1 MDFYKRLSRLLL
13 FYFLLAV
20 VEGVLTL
27 FFTLSIPSG
36 ERNRLVLGYSLPRI
50 FMALIILAQLVI
62 CVWTLWHVWR
72 SPDRG
77 ERLATALLNREGW
90 RTIIVWC
97 SKAVMITVLVVL
109 VAPQGWLETYRA
121 YLDRL
126 KPYLVWI
133 GLLGVQTLLLV
144 SLSQRYAGVAAFLRD
159 GHVGKNSADGKH
171 QWGAILSLFMCL
183 AVMILPSGVEA
194 WFDGLPWSQP
204 LEFLALAVAF
214 PFLTLFAWRFLCR
227 RAVIIA
233 LATLLVVKLG
243 LAFYAPRSGWNMY
256 VYASP
261 EAMAQNR
268 WQRTYTTLVYPHLS
282 EIFRSPLRHRL
293 EFPIEWKTV
302 YGYETEKPY
311 LGVALTGFLRFPP
324 DTRLA
329 IVTTGL
335 EDGWA
340 KAVAASGEEW
350 EVPIVGSLE
359 SAAQMSHETLPSTV
373 VRVSAQLTY
382 GEGSWSLQPVF
393 VFLDGTLGDLYGRG
407 VMWQTAE
414 GAVMPQWVNM
424 ALRMI
429 GRSLDVG
436 VVIFLLLWLVW
447 GLRQRMLQRDLDHV
461 VILFAIAGCWIPY
474 VLKPFFP
481 SKSAVPVLGVSLLI
495 TGALL
500 ILWMFWRLGVG
511 LIKQADVR
519 NLPAVALLVLGAPLL
534 SFYAGNLVSEVA
546 RIQIYTTGS
555 DPLTYQVFARQIF
568 VEGDLWHRADAVYA
582 YQPLYRYL
590 VGLLHLLFGQSSVTQ
605 NMLDVWSVVGAM
617 MALVSLGGWLRI
629 APLFSLAGAV
639 LYLAIGWLTQ
649 FNVLLGA
656 GMQEYAAMLF
666 VVLTAWS
673 AAQRAFLGWR
683 KILLTSLCG
692 VCGLLLRND
701 HLGVLGAAA
710 LLAIEPVRGDLR
722 RAWAALFAET
732 IKQWKTV
739 LIPGVAI
746 FGGLLLQALR
756 NYVMGGMFVVNQTQ
770 NTTSG
775 WYHSLGER
783 IGGVLLILNSGLSA
797 DFFSPGLVFVALV
810 LWAGTL
816 TGAIALV
823 WRRGALARYNLS
835 LAIMLVAL
843 LLPYLFFKPTATPPR
858 WSIHLLPLAVL
869 SLSVLAACL
878 FQKANGKDLPQ
889 GV

>member
-1 MDFYKRLSRLLL
+1 MGFYKRFSNLLL

-27 FFTLSIPSG
+27 FFTLSIPSE
-36 ERNRLVLGYSLPRI
+36 ERSRLVLGYSLPRI
-50 FMALIILAQLVI
+50 FMVIIILAQLLI
-62 CVWTLWHVWR
+62 CFWALWHVWR
-72 SPDRG
+72 NPARG
-77 ERLATALLNREGW
+77 ERLAVALLNQGRW
-90 RTIIVWC
+90 RSMIVWC
-97 SKAVMITVLVVL
+97 SKVLVLAVL
-109 VAPQGWLETYRA
+109 LVLIAPVGWFEGYRA
-121 YLDRL
+121 YIDRL
-126 KPYLVWI
+126 KPYLVWT
-133 GLLGVQTLLLV
+133 GLLGVQTLFLV
-144 SLSQRYAGVAAFLRD
+144 SFSQRYAGVASFLD
-159 GHVGKNSADGKH
+159 GGHVGEDSAGIRHK
-171 QWGAILSLFMCL
+171 WGAILSLLMFL

-204 LEFLALAVAF
+204 LEFLALAAAF
-214 PFLTLFAWRFLCR
+214 PFLALFAWRFLCR
-227 RAVIIA
+227 RAVIIT
-233 LATLLVVKLG
+233 LAALLVVKLG
-243 LAFYAPRSGWNMY
+243 LAFYAPCSGWNMY

-261 EAMAQNR
+261 EAMAQND
-268 WQRTYTTLVYPHLS
+268 WQRTYTTLMYPHLS

-302 YGYETEKPY
+302 YGYESEKPY
-311 LGVALTGFLRFPP
+311 LGVALTGFVRLPP
-324 DTRLA
+324 DTHLA
-329 IVTTGL
+329 IVATGL

-340 KAVAASGEEW
+340 KAVTVSGEEW
-350 EVPIVGSLE
+350 EIPIVNSLE
-359 SAAQMSHETLPSTV
+359 SAAQMSYETLPATV
-373 VRVSAQLTY
+373 VRVNVFLVY
-382 GEGSWSLQPVF
+382 GEGNWSLQPVF
-393 VFLDGTLGDLYGRG
+393 VFPGGTLGDLHGRG

-414 GAVMPQWVNM
+414 GAAMPQWVDM

-429 GRSLDVG
+429 GRILDVSL
-436 VVIFLLLWLVW
+436 VIFLLLWLIW
-447 GLRQRMLQRDLDHV
+447 GLRQRMLQRDLDHA
-461 VILFAIAGCWIPY
+461 VILLAIAGCWMLQ
-474 VLKPFFP
+474 VLKPFFS

-500 ILWMFWRLGVG
+500 ILWLFRRLRIG
-511 LIKQADVR
+511 LTKEAGMQ

-534 SFYAGNLVSEVA
+534 SFYAGNLASEVG

-568 VEGDLWHRADAVYA
+568 VEGDFWHRADAVYA
-582 YQPLYRYL
+582 YQPLYRYFA
-590 VGLLHLLFGQSSVTQ
+590 GLLHLLFGQSSAAQ
-605 NMLDVWSVVGAM
+605 NMLDVWSVIGAM
-617 MALVSLGGWLRI
+617 MALVSLGGWLQI
-629 APLFSLAGAV
+629 APVFSLAGAV

-666 VVLTAWS
+666 VMLTAWS
-673 AAQRAFLGWR
+673 AAQRAFLGWQ

-710 LLAIEPVRGDLR
+710 LLAIEPLQGSLR
-722 RAWAALFAET
+722 WVWAMLFT
-732 IKQWKTV
+732 QMIRQWKTV
-739 LIPGVAI
+739 LIPGIAI
-746 FGGLLLQALR
+746 LGGLLLQALR
-756 NYVMGGMFVVNQTQ
+756 NYAIGGMFVVNQTQ

-816 TGAIALV
+816 AGVIALV

-869 SLSVLAACL
+869 SLSVLAARL
-878 FQKANGKDLPQ
+878 FEKANGKDLPQ